1 MRKLLLIGL
10 VIVAAVLLY
19 PSFQAVAQHQSSSKT
34 SVTSYVSM
42 ARQAAADAGISPD
55 LFERQIEQESK
66 FDPRALS
73 PAGAQG
79 IAQFMPATARALG
92 IDPWNPEQA
101 LQGAAHLMASYNK
114 QYHGNYAAALAAYN
128 AGPGAVKS
136 AVDRCRSQW
145 QRCLPSETQHYIAV
159 ILVGQQH

>member
-10 VIVAAVLLY
+10 VIVAAALLY
-19 PSFQAVAQHQSSSKT
+19 PSFQATAQHKSISHVT
-34 SVTSYVSM
+34 VTSYVSM
-42 ARQAAADAGISPD
+42 ARQAATDAGISPD
-55 LFERQIEQESK
+55 IFERQIEQESK

-101 LQGAAHLMASYNK
+101 LKGAAHLMASYNK

-145 QRCLPSETQHYIAV
+145 QRCLPAETQHYITV
-159 ILVGQQH
+159 ILAGQQQ